1 MKRRGGRE
9 GEDRHSLKADD
20 DPQPRRGKKWGD
32 GNEEV
37 TEIVVRGRNC
47 CCWKKRDRKWGDFEG
62 KMREE
67 EKQKKTIF
75 ALPLFLF
82 LDKFKWG
89 KNVKMKGRKWRKIG

>member
-1 MKRRGGRE
+1 
-9 GEDRHSLKADD
+9 
-20 DPQPRRGKKWGD
+20 
-32 GNEEV
+32 V

-82 LDKFKWG
+82 L
-89 KNVKMKGRKWRKIG
+89 